1 MFFLE
6 EKIQDKD
13 YIISNLKNSDY
24 NWNLTTVAEYNESP
38 EQTKYTNYFLL
49 CFSIINFLL
58 IIIGSIVISKFI
70 TMPLKKLSE
79 SMKGIQSGEFNI
91 VNIKTYND
99 EVGEL
104 KKGI

>member
-1 MFFLE
+1 M
-6 EKIQDKD
+6 
-13 YIISNLKNSDY
+13 
-24 NWNLTTVAEYNESP
+24 AEYNESP